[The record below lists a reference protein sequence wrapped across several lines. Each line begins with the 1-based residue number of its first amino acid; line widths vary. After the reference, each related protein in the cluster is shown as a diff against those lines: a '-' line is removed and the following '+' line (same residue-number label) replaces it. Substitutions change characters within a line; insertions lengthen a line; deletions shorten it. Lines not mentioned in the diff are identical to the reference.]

1 MTPSK
6 TSSPDVFLRKG
17 VLKMGSKI
25 TGEHRCQSVISINC
39 FSCWY
44 ILEAKIFQPKVCNFT
59 KSNTIYGCFSRFLN
73 CVNGIKLRNASQWSK
88 LESYERYFSSN
99 IIIKWSKP
107 NFIKESFFQ
116 IPFNYLI
123 LIITKYLCALA

>member
-1 MTPSK
+1 MEYHYNLQRFHLVLMTPSK
-6 TSSPDVFLRKG
+6 TSPPDVFLRKG

-59 KSNTIYGCFSRFLN
+59 KSNTHLWVFFTFF
-73 CVNGIKLRNASQWSK
+73 KLC
-88 LESYERYFSSN
+88 
-99 IIIKWSKP
+99 KWY
-107 NFIKESFFQ
+107 Q
-116 IPFNYLI
+116 IAQR
-123 LIITKYLCALA
+123 ITMV

>member
-59 KSNTIYGCFSRFLN
+59 KVTLIYGCFSRFLN

-88 LESYERYFSSN
+88 LESYERFFHQISLSNGLNRILSKNLYF
-99 IIIKWSKP
+99 K
-107 NFIKESFFQ
+107 
-116 IPFNYLI
+116 YH
-123 LIITKYLCALA
+123 LIILF